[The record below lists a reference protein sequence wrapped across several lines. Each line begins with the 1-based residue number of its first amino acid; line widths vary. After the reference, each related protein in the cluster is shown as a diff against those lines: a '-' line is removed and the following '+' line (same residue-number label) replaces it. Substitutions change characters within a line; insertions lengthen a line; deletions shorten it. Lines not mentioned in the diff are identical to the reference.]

1 MAAIV
6 VMVLLLLSILL
17 LPALSALLFL
27 SGLIVVIRKESVRGH
42 ALLIA
47 GIFGLAASGLL
58 HLIPFK

>member
-1 MAAIV
+1 VTAAIV

-27 SGLIVVIRKESVRGH
+27 SGLIVVIRKEPVRGH
-42 ALLIA
+42 ALLA